1 MSDRKIDMTELAN
14 YIRIRPPEK
23 EKLAELLIRAKGAS
37 RSMRQFAL
45 DCGVNPSTLSR
56 IVKMH
61 TPAGYSEKLCLAGA
75 FLFVEIALFD
85 LKFY

>member
-1 MSDRKIDMTELAN
+1 MKE
-14 YIRIRPPEK
+14 
-23 EKLAELLIRAKGAS
+23 EKLYKKK
-37 RSMRQFAL
+37 
-45 DCGVNPSTLSR
+45 DD
-56 IVKMH
+56 KMH